1 MRCTTSRKP
10 FRCALPALAVG
21 ISLLVSVIPAY
32 RAAGA
37 QPAVRPLIRV
47 ADSVKR
53 FHVAGTVI
61 AVDYVTNTVR
71 VKTGDGEIA
80 ITITP
85 TTSIAC
91 KGENGSI
98 SDIRRG
104 SRISV
109 SGVIQDGQWVANA
122 VIVH

>member
-1 MRCTTSRKP
+1 MRCTSRNP
-10 FRCALPALAVG
+10 VRYALAALAVG
-21 ISLLVSVIPAY
+21 IGLLLSVIPAH

-37 QPAVRPLIRV
+37 QPAGPPMTRV
-47 ADSVKR
+47 AEAVKR

-71 VKTGDGEIA
+71 VKTGDGEVA
-80 ITITP
+80 ISITP

-91 KGENGSI
+91 NGENGSI

-109 SGVIQDGQWVANA
+109 SGVILGGQWVANA